1 MAAGKARAAMAQHGS
16 DLRLLADKDLA
27 LDILLNGPSVF
38 AAESLTLAFHNPL
51 ACVRNLFSPRI
62 IV

>member
-1 MAAGKARAAMAQHGS
+1 MAQHGS
-16 DLRLLADKDLA
+16 DLRRLAEKDLA